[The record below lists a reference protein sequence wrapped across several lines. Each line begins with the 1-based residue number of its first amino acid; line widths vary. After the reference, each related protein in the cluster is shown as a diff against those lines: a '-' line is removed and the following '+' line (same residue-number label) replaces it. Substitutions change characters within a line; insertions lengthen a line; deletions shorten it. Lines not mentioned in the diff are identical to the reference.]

1 VPGLWGKSILKRR
14 DNEVSADG
22 LQDETDLYFAN
33 GAKFTKPVSLKDA
46 KIDGDLNMTGA
57 GFDGLLDA

>member
-1 VPGLWGKSILKRR
+1 MAL
-14 DNEVSADG
+14 
-22 LQDETDLYFAN
+22 
-33 GAKFTKPVSLKDA
+33 FTKPVSLKGA